1 MANDGM
7 TNEMSDARLRELYAR
22 AYSAGAGTGTATPPA
37 TAAHPSPEDVL
48 ALAQRSLPESRRL
61 ALLDHVMACPD
72 CRAEFDM
79 LRAIEA
85 AGGERTAQVRPLP
98 SAWRRMAP
106 LAIAASLAL
115 VVGTEGW
122 RRSTAR
128 DGEEQVMRGDA
139 SGVTVV
145 SPAGE
150 VAAGAPLTFA
160 WQAVPGARRYD
171 LEVLNADGNV
181 VFSAETRDT
190 VVTGARPETILPGAD
205 YRWWVR
211 AVLEDG
217 GQPRSEPRAFRIRA
231 E

>member
-22 AYSAGAGTGTATPPA
+22 SFGAGAGTGTATLPA
-37 TAAHPSPEDVL
+37 THPSPEDVL
-48 ALAQRSLPESRRL
+48 ALAQGSLPESRRL
-61 ALLDHVMACPD
+61 ALLDHVMACSD

-79 LRAIEA
+79 LRAIET

-122 RRSTAR
+122 RRSR
-128 DGEEQVMRGDA
+128 DGGDEVMRGDA
-139 SGVTVV
+139 NGVRVV

-150 VAAGAPLTFA
+150 VAPGAPLTFA
-160 WQAVPGARRYD
+160 WHSVPGARRYD

-190 VVTGARPETILPGAD
+190 VVTGARPETILPGAE

-217 GQPRSEPRAFRIRA
+217 AQPRSEPRAFRVRA